1 MERSLLKNWKEFF
14 PAHLLLDA
22 GADSPDDNNNVADD
36 PLLLDAGADFPDDNN
51 NVANDP
57 SLVDSGTKPIGD
69 NDDPDRVI
77 DNDDNNCVENRGN

>member
-14 PAHLLLDA
+14 PAH
-22 GADSPDDNNNVADD
+22 
-36 PLLLDAGADFPDDNN
+36 LLLDAGADFPDDNN